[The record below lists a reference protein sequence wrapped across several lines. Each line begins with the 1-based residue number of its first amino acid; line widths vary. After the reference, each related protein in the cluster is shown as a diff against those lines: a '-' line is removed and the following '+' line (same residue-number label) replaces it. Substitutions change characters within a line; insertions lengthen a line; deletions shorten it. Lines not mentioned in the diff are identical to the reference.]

1 MRERAV
7 TEAMIQAYGRYL
19 DREERSPGTI
29 AKYLRDVRAF
39 ASWQQG
45 APVTPES
52 AKGWKEHLLQAQY
65 APTTINSMLAALNGL
80 FRYLG
85 WNHYRVRFLK
95 IQRRMFRDPARELNR
110 SEYLQLVKTAKAAH
124 RERIGLLM
132 ETICSTGI
140 RVSEVRYITVESA
153 RQGRARVLLKGKV
166 REILIPSRLQDK
178 LLAYARRT
186 GRTEGPIF
194 CTCRGRQLTRQ
205 KIWAEMKGLC
215 SRAGVSAAKVFPH
228 NLRHCATRSAA

>member
-153 RQGRARVLLKGKV
+153 RRGEA
-166 REILIPSRLQDK
+166 DK
-178 LLAYARRT
+178 ER
-186 GRTEGPIF
+186 
-194 CTCRGRQLTRQ
+194 
-205 KIWAEMKGLC
+205 
-215 SRAGVSAAKVFPH
+215 
-228 NLRHCATRSAA
+228 